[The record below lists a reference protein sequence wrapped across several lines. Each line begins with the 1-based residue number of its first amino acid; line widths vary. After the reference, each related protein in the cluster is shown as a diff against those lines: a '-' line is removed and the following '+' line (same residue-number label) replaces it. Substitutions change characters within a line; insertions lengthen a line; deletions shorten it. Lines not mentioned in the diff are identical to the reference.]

1 MRTQMTIEQKEQ
13 NAAEF
18 VIQNAY
24 HHVMGYAK
32 PEDIEAA
39 TVGLLWAA
47 FELEAK
53 RFGLESWRGLK
64 LD

>member
-1 MRTQMTIEQKEQ
+1 MKTIEQKEQ
-13 NAAEF
+13 TAAEF

-39 TVGLLWAA
+39 IVGLLWAA
-47 FELEAK
+47 FQVEAK

>member
-1 MRTQMTIEQKEQ
+1 MKTIEQKEQ
-13 NAAEF
+13 TAAEF

-47 FELEAK
+47 FQVEAK

>member
-1 MRTQMTIEQKEQ
+1 MKTIEQKEQ
-13 NAAEF
+13 TAAEF

-53 RFGLESWRGLK
+53 RFGLESWRGISFSK
-64 LD
+64 

>member
-13 NAAEF
+13 KAAEF

-47 FELEAK
+47 FEKQAK
-53 RFGLESWRGLK
+53 EFGLSDWRGVK
-64 LD
+64 LN

>member
-13 NAAEF
+13 KAAEF

-47 FELEAK
+47 FQVEAK